1 MFVTSGKSLFVS
13 SGRYRR
19 LIRATTETNTEGS
32 VCEDEII
39 APLIMREVAF
49 AAGNA
54 VIAVQKPADL
64 HDALHAVLLADGLDG
79 SLEAAQQHVAIV
91 KEQMQRGN
99 REAQAHRR
107 AMHGLPPLSS

>member
-1 MFVTSGKSLFVS
+1 MTMTNPALIDAVRMLHNSLFVTSGKSLFVS

-39 APLIMREVAF
+39 ALLIMREVAF

-54 VIAVQKPADL
+54 VIAVQKLADL
-64 HDALHAVLLADGLDG
+64 HDDRTKN
-79 SLEAAQQHVAIV
+79 AA
-91 KEQMQRGN
+91 RT
-99 REAQAHRR
+99 
-107 AMHGLPPLSS
+107 